1 MSNSASEHTGRVL
14 LSVCIIVK
22 NEAALLERCL
32 KSIKP
37 VADQIVVVDTGSVDN
52 SREIAK
58 QCGALVVESE
68 WRNDFS
74 WSRNISI
81 EHAGGTWILWLDAD
95 DVVPQNSLEPIA
107 VLKRKAPDR
116 VYNFIVR
123 NQRPGNTG
131 TEFRQARMFPNRKE
145 LRFERRIHEQIMPS
159 ALKIGMPL
167 ETCDIVVE
175 HHGYAD
181 PVVLKRKAARNIVL
195 LLEEYPKYA
204 PDIVMA
210 SEIADSYSLTDDDD
224 NAASW
229 YETVLAVP
237 EVEKRM
243 PVMAGHAHYGLGN
256 ICSRRERYQEAIHHF
271 KKTLTLTPWRVD
283 VMYSLA
289 VAQELSGS
297 QELAITTLAS
307 IPRTKQVTGQVGVD
321 YRSAVIKS
329 YLRRIR
335 LLIEAAKLN
344 EAVEVADSAVH
355 SVGFRPEIMN
365 MAGKCYVKSGKLM
378 DGLHAFEKSIQLRRE
393 GNIEAFTGLCII
405 YRIAGREEKIRE
417 TLDAIAPEF
426 SENPRYSAIRSLF
439 IKNEKLDSDTTTTN
453 DEAHLYSELWRIFFE
468 LL

>member
-1 MSNSASEHTGRVL
+1 MSNNQAESTGRVF

-32 KSIKP
+32 KSIRP
-37 VADQIVVVDTGSVDN
+37 VADQIVVVDTGSDDN
-52 SREIAK
+52 SREIAR

-68 WRNDFS
+68 WRDDFS

-81 EHAGGTWILWLDAD
+81 EHADGTWILWLDAD
-95 DVVPQNSLEPIA
+95 DVVPQGSLQPIA
-107 VLKRKAPDR
+107 ALKRKSPDC

-123 NQRPGNTG
+123 NQRHGNTG
-131 TEFRQARMFPNRKE
+131 TEFRQARMFPNRNE

-159 ALKIGMPL
+159 ALRIGLPL
-167 ETCDIVVE
+167 ETCDIVIE

-181 PVVLKRKAARNIVL
+181 PAVLKRKAARNIVL

-224 NAASW
+224 NAAYW

-237 EVEKRM
+237 EVTKRM
-243 PVMAGHAHYGLGN
+243 PVMAGHAYYGLGN
-256 ICSRRERYQEAIHHF
+256 IYSRREQYNEAIHHF
-271 KKTLTLTPWRVD
+271 KKTLALTPWRVD
-283 VMYSLA
+283 VMYSLS

-297 QELAITTLAS
+297 PALAINTLAS
-307 IPRTKQVTGQVGVD
+307 IPETKQVTGQVGVD

-335 LLIEAAKLN
+335 LLVEASKLN
-344 EAVEVADSAVH
+344 EAVEVANSAVQ
-355 SVGFRPEIMN
+355 SVGFRPEILN

-378 DGLHAFEKSIQLRRE
+378 DGLHTFEKSLRLRRE
-393 GNIEAFTGLCII
+393 GNIEAFIGLCII
-405 YRIAGREEKIRE
+405 YRIVGREEKITE
-417 TLDAIAPEF
+417 TLEAIAQEF
-426 SENPRYSAIRSLF
+426 SGNSRYNTVRSLF
-439 IKNEKLDSDTTTTN
+439 LRNKTQNSVKMNDMFDTHT
-453 DEAHLYSELWRIFFE
+453 YSELRRNFFE